1 MELAGV
7 KTAMRDR
14 APVMYDGVRYEYIRA
29 CIMRLSEKG
38 EFTHSLELLDR
49 SLSAV
54 IVAPIGEVKLLM
66 EETNGK

>member
-1 MELAGV
+1 MELADV
-7 KTAMRDR
+7 KPAMRDR

-38 EFTHSLELLDR
+38 EFTYSLELLDR

-66 EETNGK
+66 EETNG